1 MLAGLLLLLILPMA
15 GAQTPYPGRPGE
27 EEQRKLPDGRLQS
40 EAILKEDFKNNLQDL
55 EQMRSLLGAVEDDLK
70 KNDRHVLSLKA
81 LKNLE
86 EVEKLSRRV
95 RGRMKRY

>member
-1 MLAGLLLLLILPMA
+1 LAALLLAIALAVTAGQPPILDRQDPNE
-15 GAQTPYPGRPGE
+15 PK
-27 EEQRKLPDGRLQS
+27 KLPDGRLQS
-40 EAILKEDFKNNLQDL
+40 EAILKEDYKQNLKDL
-55 EQMRSLLGAVEDDLK
+55 DEMRTLIGAVEDDLK

-86 EVEKLSRRV
+86 EIEKLSRRV